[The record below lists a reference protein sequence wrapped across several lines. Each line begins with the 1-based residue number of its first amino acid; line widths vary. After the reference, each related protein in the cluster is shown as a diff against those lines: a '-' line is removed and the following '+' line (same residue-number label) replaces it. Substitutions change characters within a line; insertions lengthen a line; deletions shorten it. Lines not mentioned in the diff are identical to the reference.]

1 MPESGHQAKRIN
13 AGIGGHT
20 CSLAQVA
27 VCASCVLQLIDLHS
41 SLDSRW
47 LRRRF
52 TRIKVKLSPSAQT
65 MLISV
70 VTKGSD
76 PLHQKGLLKP
86 EAGRTARLSKA
97 AGFGPVLLGLAL
109 AQAQPANPYAQF
121 LAPLKSYPGLV
132 QALHGTQAAA
142 DQVEVLKSPIG
153 VQASGG
159 YSLLGVSP
167 PDAGPCRPTD
177 PSYQPNPACFP
188 LPTSGSQA
196 SVGLNFTPFLAGDVG
211 GKVAQANSSLAQA
224 QLAQR
229 QTLAS
234 LEAQAVQAAY
244 RVKLAQNALE
254 LAKQGESVASL
265 SVQATQTRLDKGGRR
280 NLNWIRPSKLRRRP
294 RPTASRPRKISPWP
308 VMP

>member
-1 MPESGHQAKRIN
+1 
-13 AGIGGHT
+13 
-20 CSLAQVA
+20 
-27 VCASCVLQLIDLHS
+27 
-41 SLDSRW
+41 
-47 LRRRF
+47 
-52 TRIKVKLSPSAQT
+52 
-65 MLISV
+65 
-70 VTKGSD
+70 
-76 PLHQKGLLKP
+76 LHQKGLLKP